1 MLAVVA
7 RNLPA
12 NHFQPFLFRILDT
25 FGQVLLLM
33 LVVMLPMVVMLLVLV
48 LHVVHR
54 ERHGCIGRRLVQ
66 QNGRRWSRGAAGGGH
81 LPNLGH
87 CALVADRTDFV
98 VLLHVSH
105 AGCMS
110 KKVCVCVCVMIVF
123 FFVVVAGSSPAQ
135 TTSSGSS
142 VETSKKKEKQIRL
155 DELAWDRDELSG
167 TIFGCHAMGAT
178 TTSTTCMFGL
188 CVCVRH
194 FSE

>member
-1 MLAVVA
+1 MVSITVSSSDFPKPSSHLTQCTRFAADLFTVYWANTLRITLSLCSGSTTLALILNGSQNLKHNKQWTLRESLSLHRGEVVVA

-110 KKVCVCVCVMIVF
+110 KKVCVCV
-123 FFVVVAGSSPAQ
+123 
-135 TTSSGSS
+135 
-142 VETSKKKEKQIRL
+142 
-155 DELAWDRDELSG
+155 
-167 TIFGCHAMGAT
+167 
-178 TTSTTCMFGL
+178 
-188 CVCVRH
+188 
-194 FSE
+194 